1 MQGRRQAVQTIRLPS
16 SSALLIDSMDR
27 YATGFPT
34 SPAGLISSSAWTL
47 QKQYYVLSG
56 YFNRIAL
63 TQVQFFW
70 NLPTI
75 ITGYNDQFD
84 IDYNDV
90 KYFAT
95 LPQGWYNANQIGAT
109 LVSLLNGVIPGAPFS
124 YLITDPPGCIQ
135 LISNSKPFTII
146 VPSSSSTRT
155 GRFYQ
160 TAGFIPQDSVA
171 LAEDNNV
178 TQTLGA
184 PTLLPT
190 RYVDI
195 TSHYLTKF
203 QRVKDASTLATG
215 DTQNILSRIFAFS
228 GFSDTT
234 WPPVTITLDDKGASV
249 YTYGVP
255 SSFVVVQDY
264 TSPKNIAWNPD
275 ESISNFDILL
285 LDEYGQQLP
294 WTPQIG
300 CEYQIT
306 LLASET

>member
-1 MQGRRQAVQTIRLPS
+1 
-16 SSALLIDSMDR
+16 MDR

-34 SPAGLISSSAWTL
+34 SPSGLISSSSWTL

-56 YFNRIAL
+56 YFNRVAL

-75 ITGYNDQFD
+75 IAGYNDQFD
-84 IDYNDV
+84 VQYNNGTIYTVRLD
-90 KYFAT
+90 
-95 LPQGWYNANQIGAT
+95 QGWYNANQIAT
-109 LVSLLNGVIPGAPFS
+109 ALVALLNAVIPGAAFS
-124 YLITDPPGCIQ
+124 YVLSDLPGCIE
-135 LISNSKPFTII
+135 LRNTTATFRI
-146 VPSSSSTRT
+146 VASASATRT

-160 TAGFIPQDSVA
+160 TAGFIPQVA
-171 LAEDNNV
+171 TTIAVNNYK
-178 TQTLGA
+178 TETLGV

-190 RYVDI
+190 RFVDI

-203 QRVKDASTLATG
+203 QRVKDASTLSSG
-215 DTQNILSRIFAFS
+215 DSQNILSRVYFFAGGANS
-228 GFSDTT
+228 T
-234 WPPVTITLDDKGASV
+234 WPPVTVTVDNSGNNV

-255 SSFVVVQDY
+255 TPGVVFIDY

-285 LDEYGQQLP
+285 LDEYGQELP
-294 WTPQIG
+294 WTSQIG
-300 CEYQIT
+300 CEFQFT

>member
-1 MQGRRQAVQTIRLPS
+1 
-16 SSALLIDSMDR
+16 MDR
-27 YATGFPT
+27 YRDGFPT
-34 SPAGLISSSAWTL
+34 SPGSLISSSSWTL
-47 QKQYYVLSG
+47 QKKYYVLSG
-56 YFNRIAL
+56 YFNRLAL
-63 TQVQFFW
+63 SQVQFFW

-84 IDYNDV
+84 VQYNNGTIYSV
-90 KYFAT
+90 I
-95 LPQGWYNANQIGAT
+95 LPQGWYNANQIGTA
-109 LVSLLNGVIPGAPFS
+109 VVALLNAAIAGAAFS
-124 YLITDPPGCIQ
+124 YVLSDLPGCIQ
-135 LISNSKPFTII
+135 LINTTATFTIM
-146 VPSSSSTRT
+146 VPSLSASRT

-160 TAGFIPQDSVA
+160 TAGFIPQVA
-171 LAEDNNV
+171 TTIAVNNYK
-178 TQTLGA
+178 TETLGV

-190 RYVDI
+190 RFVDI

-203 QRVKDASTLATG
+203 QRVKDSSTLSTG
-215 DTQNILSRIFAFS
+215 DSQNILSRVYAFAGNTS
-228 GFSDTT
+228 ST
-234 WPPVTITLDDKGASV
+234 WPPVTVTVDNSGNNV

-255 SSFVVVQDY
+255 TPVVVYHDY

-294 WTPQIG
+294 WTSQIG

>member
-84 IDYNDV
+84 IQYNGGV
-90 KYFAT
+90 TYTAI
-95 LPQGWYNANQIGAT
+95 LPQGWYNANQIAAT
-109 LVSLLNGVIPGAPFS
+109 LVSLLNSAIPGATFS
-124 YLITDPPGCIQ
+124 YLITDPPGCIE
-135 LISNSKPFTII
+135 LRNAAAPFTII
-146 VPSSSSTRT
+146 VPTSSATRT

-160 TAGFIPQDSVA
+160 TAGFIPQDSVVVSGT
-171 LAEDNNV
+171 NV
-178 TQTLGA
+178 AQTLGA

-228 GFSDTT
+228 GMSDTT
-234 WPPVTITLDDKGASV
+234 WPPVTVTFDNSGNNV

-255 SSFVVVQDY
+255 STFVVVQDY